1 MTRRSVLALVP
12 LSLLFLTGCP
22 KSQETAPPTT
32 LLTKAV
38 PADTGA
44 FKDLDPWILKTTN
57 PNANRGNHGIYLSN
71 GQLGATFGANGGAS
85 KDSVAFVAGRYDAT
99 ENFQKQASW
108 HELPRISEPD
118 PKEPYEQLLDLK
130 HGILITKRWQGT
142 ATAFISAANPKL
154 GAVEEPPSVE
164 SLMPTKGS
172 NGGMISHSSITS
184 EAHSPEAG
192 DVQFSE
198 ALEAHK
204 AAWAKRWK
212 GRDVV
217 IEGDPE
223 AQQLVHKLM
232 FDLIQSVQP
241 NGSFS
246 VAPEA
251 LSGDFYKGH
260 IFWDAEVWMF
270 PALLAQHPDL
280 AKTMLE
286 YRFSHLAQAKSQA
299 AKQGCKGIDFPWES
313 ASSGN
318 ETAPGGFSEGR
329 HVTAG
334 VGWAAWQY
342 WLATGDKPWLESRGW
357 PLLSGIAEYFANKAK
372 KNTKGG
378 YDLGPLTGPDELH
391 MKVTNNAYT
400 NAMAINCLNAATEAA
415 KTLGK
420 PTNPLWA
427 SVAKSLAMPK
437 NADGVILRCDGDDGK
452 PGTKQADGELLL
464 WPAQYPG
471 ADAKTFDFHKT
482 RPIKNGPAMTDS
494 VHALIAARLGRQGE
508 AEEEFR
514 ASYRPFVRGPF
525 LLFSE
530 KRSLDRCVFTTGCGG
545 VLQAILYGFGGLDFT
560 HWDKMSKAP
569 VALPKSWTKLE
580 IQGVGYKGKRYTV
593 TVTPQGRTIT
603 PDVKVEG

>member
-1 MTRRSVLALVP
+1 MNRRRFLVFIPLSALALG
-12 LSLLFLTGCP
+12 LGLAGCP
-22 KSQETAPPTT
+22 KPEDPAPTPNNPVGKTGS
-32 LLTKAV
+32 
-38 PADTGA
+38 ADTGA
-44 FKDLDPWILKTTN
+44 FKDLDPWILKTTD
-57 PNANRGNHGIYLSN
+57 PSANRGNHGIYLSN
-71 GQLGATFGANGGAS
+71 GALGVTFGANGGADKNS
-85 KDSVAFVAGRYDAT
+85 IAFSMGGYDDKESLKPSGQWPSTLHSAPAAGA
-99 ENFQKQASW
+99 A
-108 HELPRISEPD
+108 
-118 PKEPYEQLLDLK
+118 YEQALDLRQ
-130 HGILITKRWQGT
+130 GLLTTKQG
-142 ATAFISAANPKL
+142 ATTVTSLVSLANPTICVVNGL
-154 GAVEEPPSVE
+154 QGIEWEFA
-164 SLMPTKGS
+164 KGE
-172 NGGMISHSSITS
+172 NPDYDK
-184 EAHSPEAG
+184 E
-192 DVQFSE
+192 
-198 ALEAHK
+198 LEAHK
-204 AAWAKRWK
+204 AAWAKRWE
-212 GRDVV
+212 GRDIV

-241 NGSFS
+241 NGQFS
-246 VAPEA
+246 IAPEG
-251 LSGDFYKGH
+251 LSGNFYKGH

-286 YRFSHLAQAKSQA
+286 YRFSHLAQAKAQA

-313 ASSGN
+313 AKSGN

-357 PLLSGIAEYFANKAK
+357 PLLSGIAEYFASKVK
-372 KNTKGG
+372 KNAAGG

-391 MKVTNNAYT
+391 MGVTNNAYT
-400 NAMAINCLNAATEAA
+400 NAMVLNCLSAATEAA
-415 KTLGK
+415 KLLGK

-427 SVAKSLAMPK
+427 SVAKGLVIPK

-464 WPAQYPG
+464 WPAQHPD
-471 ADAKTFDFHKT
+471 ADAKTFDFHKK

-494 VHALIAARLGRQGE
+494 VHALIAARLGRADE

-545 VLQAILYGFGGLDFT
+545 VLQAVLYGFGGLDFT
-560 HWDKMSKAP
+560 HWETIEKAP
-569 VALPKSWTKLE
+569 IALPKGWTKLE
-580 IQGVGYKGKRYTV
+580 IQGVSYKGKRYTL
-593 TVTPQGRTIT
+593 TVTPQGRTLKAQ
-603 PDVKVEG
+603 P

>member
-1 MTRRSVLALVP
+1 MTRRYFLALVP
-12 LSLLFLTGCP
+12 LSALFLTGCP
-22 KSQETAPPTT
+22 KSEDTAPPMALAGKT
-32 LLTKAV
+32 A
-38 PADTGA
+38 PDTGA
-44 FKDLDPWILKTTN
+44 FKDLDPWILKTTD
-57 PNANRGNHGIYLSN
+57 PSANRGNHGIYLSS
-71 GQLGATFGANGGAS
+71 GMLGATFGASGGAG
-85 KDSVAFVAGRYDAT
+85 KDSKAFVAGVYDSKEAYL
-99 ENFQKQASW
+99 KQSNW
-108 HELPRISEPD
+108 HALPKIGEIPLG
-118 PKEPYEQLLDLK
+118 EPYEQALDMK
-130 HGILITKRWQGT
+130 HGVLTTKRPGGT
-142 ATAFISAANPKL
+142 ATAFMSVVNPKL
-154 GAVEEPPSVE
+154 GAVERPLSMESNLPSDVE
-164 SLMPTKGS
+164 A
-172 NGGMISHSSITS
+172 
-184 EAHSPEAG
+184 AHSPEAG
-192 DVQFSE
+192 EFQFSE
-198 ALEAHK
+198 ALDAHR
-204 AAWAKRWK
+204 AAWAKRWE
-212 GRDVV
+212 GRDIV

-232 FDLIQSVQP
+232 FDLIQSAQP

-280 AKTMLE
+280 AKTLLE

-334 VGWAAWQY
+334 VGWATWQY

-357 PLLSGIAEYFANKAK
+357 PLLSGIAEYFSTKAK

-378 YDLGPLTGPDELH
+378 YGLGPLTGPDELH

-400 NAMAINCLNAATEAA
+400 NAMVINCLNAATEAA

-427 SVAKSLAMPK
+427 TVAKSLSIPK
-437 NADGVILRCDGDDGK
+437 NADGVILRCDGDDGR

-471 ADAKTFDFHKT
+471 ADTKTFDFHKR

-494 VHALIAARLGRQGE
+494 VHALIAARLGRATE

-569 VALPKSWTKLE
+569 VALPKGWTKLE
-580 IQGVGYKGKRYTV
+580 IQGVSYRGKRYTV

-603 PDVKVEG
+603 PDVKVGG

>member
-1 MTRRSVLALVP
+1 MTRRYFLALVP
-12 LSLLFLTGCP
+12 LSVLFLTGCP
-22 KSQETAPPTT
+22 KSEDTAPPTT
-32 LLTKAV
+32 LITKAV

-44 FKDLDPWILKTTN
+44 FKDLDPWILKTTD
-57 PNANRGNHGIYLSN
+57 PSANRGNHGIYLSN
-71 GQLGATFGANGGAS
+71 GLLGVTIGAKGDAG
-85 KDSVAFVAGRYDAT
+85 KDGLAFVAGDYA
-99 ENFQKQASW
+99 ENEVLRVSKK
-108 HELPRISEPD
+108 ELWQRGPSL
-118 PKEPYEQLLDLK
+118 KEGTSAIYEQSLDLRTGVLTTK
-130 HGILITKRWQGT
+130 NDETTLTNFVSATKPTDHGLNALAVSATSQDGT
-142 ATAFISAANPKL
+142 INVSVR
-154 GAVEEPPSVE
+154 GAGLEVSF
-164 SLMPTKGS
+164 
-172 NGGMISHSSITS
+172 
-184 EAHSPEAG
+184 A
-192 DVQFSE
+192 E

-204 AAWAKRWK
+204 TVWAKRWA
-212 GRDVV
+212 GRDIV

-286 YRFSHLAQAKSQA
+286 YRFRHLAQAKAQA
-299 AKQGCKGIDFPWES
+299 SKQGCKGIDFPWES

-342 WLATGDKPWLESRGW
+342 WLATGDKAWLESRGW
-357 PLLSGIAEYFANKAK
+357 PLLSGIAEYFASKVK
-372 KNTKGG
+372 KNAKGG

-415 KTLGK
+415 QTLGK

-427 SVAKSLAMPK
+427 TVAKSLTMPK

-494 VHALIAARLGRQGE
+494 VHALIAARLGRAAE

-545 VLQAILYGFGGLDFT
+545 VLQAILYGFGGLDFA

-569 VALPKSWTKLE
+569 VALPKGWTKLE
-580 IQGVGYKGKRYTV
+580 IQGVSYKGKRYTV

-603 PDVKVEG
+603 PAGRGQGGVG